1 MDITQPS
8 GASEGPVAVR
18 RRSARAL
25 APSSL
30 PQRSQS
36 QRQQVPGLVEIGSD
50 DFLHPQVELFG
61 LWGSRVNGDMFEP
74 VAFEKL

>member
-1 MDITQPS
+1 MDTTQPS

-30 PQRSQS
+30 PQRYQS
-36 QRQQVPGLVEIGSD
+36 QRQQVSGLAEIGSD
-50 DFLHPQVELFG
+50 DFLHPQVELCG
-61 LWGSRVNGDMFEP
+61 LRGSRMNGDVFEP
-74 VAFEKL
+74 VAFEEL